1 MKIVVLG
8 VAVSALGSTAL
19 AAVGYE
25 NEGNFLAA
33 APYATTLDNFDSY
46 VSGTSI
52 TTLTGITSLT
62 GVDYLGNPCDVQ
74 VRSLASMSFSMS
86 GGTHSGDNF
95 LCNYLDAPTY
105 ATGSITLEFA
115 SPQNALSFW
124 VTDGS
129 PLGYRQIDFYSGG
142 ILVDAATS
150 ATMRTDP
157 DSFFGA
163 ISSVAFDKVVLYSTD
178 QYDSWGIDDLRFGA
192 VPAPATGMVAL
203 GALVGL
209 ARRRR

>member
-1 MKIVVLG
+1 MI
-8 VAVSALGSTAL
+8 
-19 AAVGYE
+19 
-25 NEGNFLAA
+25 
-33 APYATTLDNFDSY
+33 
-46 VSGTSI
+46 
-52 TTLTGITSLT
+52 
-62 GVDYLGNPCDVQ
+62 
-74 VRSLASMSFSMS
+74 RSV
-86 GGTHSGDNF
+86 
-95 LCNYLDAPTY
+95 TY